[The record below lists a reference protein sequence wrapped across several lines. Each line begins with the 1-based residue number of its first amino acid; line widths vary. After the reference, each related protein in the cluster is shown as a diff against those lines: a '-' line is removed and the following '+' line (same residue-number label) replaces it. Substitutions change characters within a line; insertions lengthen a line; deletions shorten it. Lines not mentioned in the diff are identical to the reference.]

1 MSNQPTHDEAEMTF
15 GEHLDEVRKIL
26 VRVAIVF
33 TLLFIVLFA
42 LKGIVLDIV
51 FAPIRETFP
60 TNRAF
65 AWVAHL
71 LGSDTLSIH
80 PETVEL
86 FNNKMAGQF
95 MLHIKSSIVGAFI
108 VAFPYLIW
116 ELWLFVKP
124 ALPPHQR
131 KRSIRYVL
139 ETPVWFVLGLLF
151 GYYIISPLAINFLGN
166 YQVSDQISNIID
178 VSSFMTTVLSVS
190 FAAALA
196 FQLPLLI
203 RLLATIGIVSSKGM
217 RQYRKIAAVALL
229 VFAAIITPPDV
240 ISQCLIFVPC
250 YILYEY
256 GIGIAERI
264 ERRRAK
270 DEAEYQAKLEAE
282 KAAAAEKEREEQEAA
297 EKEAAEKRAAEE
309 KAQQERAAEEQVAES
324 QQEKAEPTTEEAQAE
339 PKVESEPEAE
349 AATQEQSEEHS
360 EDDSTDEPT
369 DDADNTPDEPA
380 EPKQPAKAGEQTDE
394 APNNPNPGDYEVMDE
409 HEVTFGVSEST
420 EEELEIMRRFMTP
433 EK

>member
-26 VRVAIVF
+26 VRVAIIF
-33 TLLFIVLFA
+33 TLLFIVLFS

-60 TNRAF
+60 TNQFF
-65 AWVAHL
+65 AWLAKV
-71 LGSDTLSIH
+71 LGTEALDIN
-80 PETVEL
+80 PENVEL

-95 MLHIKSSIVGAFI
+95 LLHIKSSIVGAFI
-108 VAFPYLIW
+108 IAFPYLIW

-139 ETPVWFVLGLLF
+139 ETPIWFVMGLLF

-178 VSSFMTTVLSVS
+178 VSSFMTTVISVS
-190 FAAALA
+190 FAAAVA

-203 RLLATIGIVSSKGM
+203 RLLATMGIVSSNGM
-217 RQYRKIAAVALL
+217 RQYRKVAAVALL
-229 VFAAIITPPDV
+229 IFAAIITPPDI

-250 YILYEY
+250 YVLYEY

-264 ERRRAK
+264 EKRRAK
-270 DEAEYQAKLEAE
+270 DEAEYQAKVEAE
-282 KAAAAEKEREEQEAA
+282 KAVAREREEQEAKQKA
-297 EKEAAEKRAAEE
+297 EKEAQEKAAEE
-309 KAQQERAAEEQVAES
+309 ARQKKEVEKKSEQEAEQKGEQEATQSDNDDNEPTPTEPEEPAEEPADETEETKS
-324 QQEKAEPTTEEAQAE
+324 EEKAEKSA
-339 PKVESEPEAE
+339 PKS
-349 AATQEQSEEHS
+349 
-360 EDDSTDEPT
+360 
-369 DDADNTPDEPA
+369 
-380 EPKQPAKAGEQTDE
+380 GEQTDE
-394 APNNPNPGDYEVMDE
+394 NPDNPNPGDYLVEEE
-409 HEVTFGVSEST
+409 HEMSFGVSEST
-420 EEELEIMRRFMTP
+420 DEELEIMRRFMP
-433 EK
+433 KSEE

>member
-26 VRVAIVF
+26 VRVAIIF
-33 TLLFIVLFA
+33 TLLFIVLFS

-60 TNRAF
+60 TNRFF
-65 AWVAHL
+65 AWLAELV
-71 LGSDTLSIH
+71 GSEALDIN
-80 PETVEL
+80 PENVEL

-95 MLHIKSSIVGAFI
+95 LLHIKSSIVGAFI

-131 KRSIRYVL
+131 KRSIRYVM
-139 ETPVWFVLGLLF
+139 ETPIWFVMGLLF

-178 VSSFMTTVLSVS
+178 VSSFMTTVISVS
-190 FAAALA
+190 FAAAVA

-203 RLLATIGIVSSKGM
+203 RLLATMGIVSSNGM
-217 RQYRKIAAVALL
+217 RQYRKVAAVALL
-229 VFAAIITPPDV
+229 VFAAIITPPDI

-264 ERRRAK
+264 EKRRAK
-270 DEAEYQAKLEAE
+270 DEAEYQAKVEAE
-282 KAAAAEKEREEQEAA
+282 KAAAREKEEQEAKLKA
-297 EKEAAEKRAAEE
+297 EQEAKQKE
-309 KAQQERAAEEQVAES
+309 EEQAR
-324 QQEKAEPTTEEAQAE
+324 QKQEADEKSDEEDNTENDPTPTEPEEPT
-339 PKVESEPEAE
+339 
-349 AATQEQSEEHS
+349 
-360 EDDSTDEPT
+360 
-369 DDADNTPDEPA
+369 DEPA
-380 EPKQPAKAGEQTDE
+380 EPSEETTADETEAGEDKPETKAEQSAPKSGEQTDE
-394 APNNPNPGDYEVMDE
+394 NPDNPNPGDYLVEEE
-409 HEVTFGVSEST
+409 HEMSFGVSEST
-420 EEELEIMRRFMTP
+420 DEELEIMRRFMP
-433 EK
+433 KAEE

>member
-26 VRVAIVF
+26 VRVAIIF
-33 TLLFIVLFA
+33 TLLFIVLFS

-60 TNRAF
+60 TNQFF
-65 AWVAHL
+65 AWLAKV
-71 LGSDTLSIH
+71 LGTEALDIN
-80 PETVEL
+80 PENVEL

-95 MLHIKSSIVGAFI
+95 LLHIKSSIVGAFI

-139 ETPVWFVLGLLF
+139 ETPIWFVMGLLF

-178 VSSFMTTVLSVS
+178 VSSFMTTVISVS
-190 FAAALA
+190 FAAAVA

-203 RLLATIGIVSSKGM
+203 RLLATMGIVSSDGM
-217 RQYRKIAAVALL
+217 RQYRKVAAVALL

-264 ERRRAK
+264 EKRRAK
-270 DEAEYQAKLEAE
+270 DEAEYQAKVEAE
-282 KAAAAEKEREEQEAA
+282 KAAAREKEEQEAKLKAEQEAKQKEEEQARQKQEADEKSA
-297 EKEAAEKRAAEE
+297 EKSDEE
-309 KAQQERAAEEQVAES
+309 DNTENDPTPTEPE
-324 QQEKAEPTTEEAQAE
+324 EPT
-339 PKVESEPEAE
+339 
-349 AATQEQSEEHS
+349 
-360 EDDSTDEPT
+360 
-369 DDADNTPDEPA
+369 DEPA
-380 EPKQPAKAGEQTDE
+380 EPSEETTADETEAGEDKPETKAEQSAPKSGEQTDE
-394 APNNPNPGDYEVMDE
+394 NPDNPNPGDYLVEEE
-409 HEVTFGVSEST
+409 HEMSFGVSESSD
-420 EEELEIMRRFMTP
+420 EELEIMRRFMP
-433 EK
+433 KAEE

>member
-26 VRVAIVF
+26 VRVAIIF
-33 TLLFIVLFA
+33 TLLFIVLFS

-60 TNRAF
+60 TNRFF
-65 AWVAHL
+65 AWLAELV
-71 LGSDTLSIH
+71 GSEALDIN
-80 PETVEL
+80 PENVEL

-95 MLHIKSSIVGAFI
+95 LLHIKSSIVGAFI

-131 KRSIRYVL
+131 KRSIRYVM
-139 ETPVWFVLGLLF
+139 ETPIWFVMGLLF

-178 VSSFMTTVLSVS
+178 VSSFMTTVISVS
-190 FAAALA
+190 FAAAVA

-203 RLLATIGIVSSKGM
+203 RLLATMGIVSSSGM
-217 RQYRKIAAVALL
+217 RQYRKVAAVALL
-229 VFAAIITPPDV
+229 IFAAIITPPDI

-264 ERRRAK
+264 EKRRAK
-270 DEAEYQAKLEAE
+270 DEAEYQAKVEAE
-282 KAAAAEKEREEQEAA
+282 KAAAREKEEQEAKLKA
-297 EKEAAEKRAAEE
+297 EQEAKQKEEEQARQKQEADEKAAEKSDEE
-309 KAQQERAAEEQVAES
+309 DNTEDDPTPTEPE
-324 QQEKAEPTTEEAQAE
+324 EPT
-339 PKVESEPEAE
+339 
-349 AATQEQSEEHS
+349 
-360 EDDSTDEPT
+360 
-369 DDADNTPDEPA
+369 DEPA
-380 EPKQPAKAGEQTDE
+380 EPSEETTADETEAGEDKPETKAEQSAPKSGEQTDE
-394 APNNPNPGDYEVMDE
+394 NPDNPNPGDYLVEEE
-409 HEVTFGVSEST
+409 HEMSFGVSESSD
-420 EEELEIMRRFMTP
+420 EELEIMRRFMP
-433 EK
+433 KAEE

>member
-26 VRVAIVF
+26 VRVAIIF
-33 TLLFIVLFA
+33 TLLFIVLFS

-60 TNRAF
+60 TNRFF
-65 AWVAHL
+65 AWLAELV
-71 LGSDTLSIH
+71 GSEALDIN
-80 PETVEL
+80 PENVEL

-95 MLHIKSSIVGAFI
+95 LLHIKSSIVGAFI

-139 ETPVWFVLGLLF
+139 ETPIWFVMGLLF

-178 VSSFMTTVLSVS
+178 VSSFMTTVISVS
-190 FAAALA
+190 FAAAVA

-203 RLLATIGIVSSKGM
+203 RLLATMGIVSSNGM
-217 RQYRKIAAVALL
+217 RQYRKVAVVALL
-229 VFAAIITPPDV
+229 VFAAIITPPDI

-264 ERRRAK
+264 EKRRAK
-270 DEAEYQAKLEAE
+270 DEAEYQAKVEAE
-282 KAAAAEKEREEQEAA
+282 KAAAREKEEQEAKLKAEQEAKQKEEEQARQKQEVA
-297 EKEAAEKRAAEE
+297 EKSDEKSDEE
-309 KAQQERAAEEQVAES
+309 DNTENDPTPTEPE
-324 QQEKAEPTTEEAQAE
+324 EPT
-339 PKVESEPEAE
+339 
-349 AATQEQSEEHS
+349 
-360 EDDSTDEPT
+360 
-369 DDADNTPDEPA
+369 DEPA
-380 EPKQPAKAGEQTDE
+380 EPSEETTADETEAGEDKPETKAEQSAPKSGEQTDE
-394 APNNPNPGDYEVMDE
+394 NPDNPNPGDYLVEEE
-409 HEVTFGVSEST
+409 HEMSFGVSEST
-420 EEELEIMRRFMTP
+420 DEELEIMRRFMP
-433 EK
+433 KAEE

>member
-1 MSNQPTHDEAEMTF
+1 MSNQPIHDEAEMTF

-26 VRVAIVF
+26 VRVAVVF
-33 TLLFIVLFA
+33 TLLFIVLFS

-60 TNRAF
+60 TNQFFSWLAS
-65 AWVAHL
+65 L
-71 LGSDTLSIH
+71 IGSETLSIH

-95 MLHIKSSIVGAFI
+95 LLHIKSSIVGAFI
-108 VAFPYLIW
+108 IAFPYLIW

-131 KRSIRYVL
+131 KKSIRYVL
-139 ETPVWFVLGLLF
+139 ETPVWFIMGLLF

-203 RLLATIGIVSSKGM
+203 RLLATIGIISSSGM
-217 RQYRKIAAVALL
+217 RQYRKIAVVALL
-229 VFAAIITPPDV
+229 CFAAIITPPDI

-250 YILYEY
+250 YVLYEY

-264 ERRRAK
+264 EKRREHE
-270 DEAEYQAKLEAE
+270 EAVYQAKVAEE
-282 KAAAAEKEREEQEAA
+282 KAKA
-297 EKEAAEKRAAEE
+297 EKEAAEKEATEKAEAERKAAEKADKPAEE
-309 KAQQERAAEEQVAES
+309 KAEESKDSDDNEPTP
-324 QQEKAEPTTEEAQAE
+324 EKPTEEPVAEPTEEA
-339 PKVESEPEAE
+339 
-349 AATQEQSEEHS
+349 
-360 EDDSTDEPT
+360 
-369 DDADNTPDEPA
+369 EPA
-380 EPKQPAKAGEQTDE
+380 EEKPTEETAQEEAKKSAPKRGEQTDE
-394 APNNPNPGDYEVMDE
+394 MPDNPNPGDYDVMDE
-409 HEVTFGVSEST
+409 HEVSFGVSEST
-420 EEELEIMRRFMTP
+420 DEELEIMRRFMP
-433 EK
+433 KSDE

>member
-1 MSNQPTHDEAEMTF
+1 MSNQPIHDEAEMTF

-26 VRVAIVF
+26 VRVAVVF
-33 TLLFIVLFA
+33 ALLFIVLFS

-60 TNRAF
+60 TNQFFSWLAS
-65 AWVAHL
+65 L
-71 LGSDTLSIH
+71 IGSETLSIH

-95 MLHIKSSIVGAFI
+95 LLHIKSSIVGAFI
-108 VAFPYLIW
+108 IAFPYLIW

-131 KRSIRYVL
+131 KQSIRYVL
-139 ETPVWFVLGLLF
+139 ETPIWFIMGLLF

-203 RLLATIGIVSSKGM
+203 RLLATIGIISSSGM
-217 RQYRKIAAVALL
+217 RQYRKVAVVALL
-229 VFAAIITPPDV
+229 CFAAIITPPDI

-250 YILYEY
+250 YVLYEY

-264 ERRRAK
+264 EKRRAHE
-270 DEAEYQAKLEAE
+270 EAIYQAKVAAE
-282 KAAAAEKEREEQEAA
+282 KAKAEQEAA
-297 EKEAAEKRAAEE
+297 EKEAAEKAEAERKAAEKADKPAKEKAEVKESKDSDDNEPTPEEPTEEPVAEAETADEAEPAEE
-309 KAQQERAAEEQVAES
+309 KPAEEKPAEEKVAEKS
-324 QQEKAEPTTEEAQAE
+324 A
-339 PKVESEPEAE
+339 PKR
-349 AATQEQSEEHS
+349 
-360 EDDSTDEPT
+360 
-369 DDADNTPDEPA
+369 
-380 EPKQPAKAGEQTDE
+380 GEQTDE
-394 APNNPNPGDYEVMDE
+394 MPDNPNPGDYDVMDE
-409 HEVTFGVSEST
+409 HEVSFGVSEST
-420 EEELEIMRRFMTP
+420 DEELEIMRRFMP
-433 EK
+433 KSDE

>member
-1 MSNQPTHDEAEMTF
+1 MSNQPIHDEAEMTF

-26 VRVAIVF
+26 VRVAVVF
-33 TLLFIVLFA
+33 TLLFIVLFS

-60 TNRAF
+60 TNQFFSWLAS
-65 AWVAHL
+65 L
-71 LGSDTLSIH
+71 IGSETLSIH

-95 MLHIKSSIVGAFI
+95 LLHIKSSIVGAFI
-108 VAFPYLIW
+108 IAFPYLIW

-131 KRSIRYVL
+131 KQSIRYVL
-139 ETPVWFVLGLLF
+139 ETPIWFIMGLLF

-203 RLLATIGIVSSKGM
+203 RLLATIGIISSSGM
-217 RQYRKIAAVALL
+217 RQYRKVAVVALL
-229 VFAAIITPPDV
+229 CFAAIITPPDI

-250 YILYEY
+250 YVLYEY

-264 ERRRAK
+264 EKRRAHE
-270 DEAEYQAKLEAE
+270 EAVYQAKVAAE
-282 KAAAAEKEREEQEAA
+282 KAKAEQEAA
-297 EKEAAEKRAAEE
+297 EKEAAEKADKPTEEKAEVKESKDSDDNEPTPEEPTEEPVAEAETADEAEPAEE
-309 KAQQERAAEEQVAES
+309 KPAEEKVAEKS
-324 QQEKAEPTTEEAQAE
+324 A
-339 PKVESEPEAE
+339 PKR
-349 AATQEQSEEHS
+349 
-360 EDDSTDEPT
+360 
-369 DDADNTPDEPA
+369 
-380 EPKQPAKAGEQTDE
+380 GEQTDE
-394 APNNPNPGDYEVMDE
+394 MPDNPNPGDYDVMDE
-409 HEVTFGVSEST
+409 HEVSFGVSEST
-420 EEELEIMRRFMTP
+420 DEELEIMRRFMP
-433 EK
+433 KSDE